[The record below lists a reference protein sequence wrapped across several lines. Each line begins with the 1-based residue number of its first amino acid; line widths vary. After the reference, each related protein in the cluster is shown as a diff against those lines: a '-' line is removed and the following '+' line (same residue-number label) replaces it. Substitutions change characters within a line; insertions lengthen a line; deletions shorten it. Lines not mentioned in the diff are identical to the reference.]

1 MKIKKNLPLI
11 SSLALACLLSGCVAV
26 PANRIQIEGPSGSY
40 VIRTPKNVLI
50 ENFKAS
56 FPTNGALSI
65 EFSKWSSTNDA
76 QVIDRAALGQA
87 EIIKQWG
94 SIVTNAVAAG
104 AAAAL
109 H

>member
-1 MKIKKNLPLI
+1 MKTTITLSLV
-11 SSLALACLLSGCVAV
+11 SSLAMVGLLSGCVAV
-26 PANRIQIEGPSGSY
+26 PANRIEIEGPAGSY

-56 FPTNGALSI
+56 FPTNGTLNI

-76 QVIDRAALGQA
+76 QVVDRAALGQA
-87 EIIKQWG
+87 EIVKQWG
-94 SIVTNAVAAG
+94 AIVTNAVAAG

>member
-1 MKIKKNLPLI
+1 MKNLKTVSLI
-11 SSLALACLLSGCVAV
+11 SSLALVSLLSGCVAV
-26 PANRIQIEGPSGSY
+26 PANRIEIEGPAGSY

-56 FPTNGALSI
+56 FPTNGTLNI
-65 EFSKWSSTNDA
+65 EFTKWSSTNDA

-87 EIIKQWG
+87 EIIRQWG
-94 SIVTNAVAAG
+94 AIVTNAVAAG

-109 H
+109 R